1 MKLFN
6 AAMLVGS
13 GVSATKTA
21 ISSNNKVLEGKPL
34 KSEWE
39 LRKVFNSTYRV
50 YIKTIMVTV
59 KSM

>member
-21 ISSNNKVLEGKPL
+21 ISSDNKVLEGKPL

-39 LRKVFNSTYRV
+39 LR
-50 YIKTIMVTV
+50 
-59 KSM
+59 